1 MALKTQQPGATP
13 DPHGTPGSTGV
24 PRARK
29 NTFSALLHRSPRLR
43 LAGLLTAPA
52 GWLVLVYIAALA
64 ALLIT
69 ALWTVDTF
77 TGKVSTTWTLENI
90 IAVATDPVYQIIT
103 LRTIGIALAVTAIDV
118 VVALPISFF
127 IAKVATARWQKLLVV
142 AVLMPLW
149 ASYLVK
155 AYAWRN
161 VLAEGGLLEW
171 LGTPVGVT
179 SPGYS
184 ETAVILTLSY
194 IWLPYMILPIHA
206 GFDRVPDS
214 LLEASSDLGA
224 KPWTTMRLVMLPIL
238 VPAIIAGTIFT
249 FSLSLGDYITAQI
262 VGGTTQMLG
271 TVVYANVGAANN
283 LPFASAVSLIP
294 IVIIMVYLFVVRRTG
309 ALNNL

>member
-1 MALKTQQPGATP
+1 MAQQTQQPGTTL
-13 DPHGTPGSTGV
+13 DPGTLPGHGVV

-29 NTFSALLHRSPRLR
+29 NTFSALLSRSPRLR

-52 GWLVLVYIAALA
+52 GWLVLVYVAALA

-77 TGKVSTTWTLENI
+77 TGKVSTTWSVANI
-90 IAVATDPVYQIIT
+90 IQVVTDPVYQIIT
-103 LRTIGIALAVTAIDV
+103 LRTIWIAVAVTVIDAV
-118 VVALPISFF
+118 IAVPIAFF
-127 IAKVATARWQKLLVV
+127 IAKVATANWQKILVV

-161 VLAEGGLLEW
+161 LLADGGLLEW
-171 LGTPVGVT
+171 LGAPVGL
-179 SPGYS
+179 SGPGYS
-184 ETAVILTLSY
+184 ETAVILTLAY

-206 GFDRVPDS
+206 GFEKVPDS

-224 KPWTTMRLVMLPIL
+224 KPMKTMRLVMLPIL
-238 VPAIIAGTIFT
+238 VPSIIAGTIFT

-262 VGGTTQMLG
+262 VGGKTQMLG

-294 IVIIMVYLFVVRRTG
+294 IVIIMVYLFVIRRTG